1 MRIGILLT
9 GHVAD
14 TLVEGFG
21 DYPSMFM
28 TLLADHGF
36 EFRTWAV
43 VDMEFPESVH
53 DADGW
58 LLTGSRFGAYED
70 HPFIPPLE
78 AFIRKAYAAGV
89 PQVGVC
95 FGHQIIAQALG
106 GKVEKFSN
114 GWAVGAKDY
123 VFGDKT
129 LTLNAWHQDQ
139 VTQLPPGARVIASND
154 FCANA
159 AMVYD
164 DRIYTVQPHPEIRND
179 YLNGLIEKRGRGVV
193 PDTVLDGAISRI
205 GVPIHDQI
213 IADRMAAFFKQPRI
227 NKDIERK
234 ADHVGSA

>member
-14 TLVEGFG
+14 LLVDGFG
-21 DYPSMFM
+21 DYPSMFR
-28 TLLADHGF
+28 TLLDGYGF

-78 AFIRKAYAAGV
+78 QFIRDAHAAGV

-95 FGHQIIAQALG
+95 FGHQIIAQAMG
-106 GKVEKFSN
+106 GKVEKFPA
-114 GWAVGAKDY
+114 GWSVGAKDY
-123 VFGDKT
+123 RFGDET

-139 VTQLPPGARVIASND
+139 VTQVPPGARVIASSD

-159 AMVYD
+159 ALVYG
-164 DRIYTVQPHPEIRND
+164 DRIYSVQPHPEIRND
-179 YLNGLIEKRGRGVV
+179 YLQGLIETRGRGTV
-193 PDTVLDGAISRI
+193 PDPVLDHAVARI
-205 GVPIHDQI
+205 GVPIHERDM
-213 IADRMAAFFKQPRI
+213 ADRMAEFFKTAHAKCHAGAATA
-227 NKDIERK
+227 N
-234 ADHVGSA
+234 V